1 MGINQFVKLRQTRH
15 LINYWKM
22 IPFGKSIYLS
32 EKDHNELTTRI
43 NWQIERREGLLFP
56 RANTFSARST
66 KPLVGK
72 INDQTIV
79 TRLRPFYEAIF
90 PQIFVRIQIDKSM
103 KGNRITLHY
112 HIGLWASILF
122 LFFAISSSYIVYNIL
137 QSAYD
142 INLILDGIIWILF
155 YPGIAVL
162 LAARERNILN
172 RKLIE
177 IFDVE
182 N

>member
-1 MGINQFVKLRQTRH
+1 
-15 LINYWKM
+15 M

-32 EKDHNELTTRI
+32 EKDHNELATRI
-43 NWQIERREGLLFP
+43 NWQIEICESILFP

-72 INDQTIV
+72 INDKTIV

-90 PQIFVRIQIDKSM
+90 PQIFVRIKIEKSIN
-103 KGNRITLHY
+103 GNRIALHY

-122 LFFAISSSYIVYNIL
+122 LFFTLSSSYIVYEIV

-142 INLILDGIIWILF
+142 IDLILDGIIWILLF
-155 YPGIAVL
+155 PGITIL
-162 LAARERNILN
+162 LAARERNRLN

-182 N
+182 NEDRVRP